1 MKQRIAILIGAALF
15 LVVAAGCSASA
26 DGVYHPEPPCNP
38 ECEAR
43 RQADREY
50 YAENYPTREDS
61 LRIRECVTERTGYD
75 EFPVLPAEFEHPSQ
89 MPRLGTPVPAERI
102 EEDMPF
108 RLVERMLVAV
118 GQRKPLQERVNIA
131 ETDCVW
137 DLGLEDRYYP
147 PWTRKHFR
155 PSNS

>member
-1 MKQRIAILIGAALF
+1 MKQRIAMVFGALVF
-15 LVVAAGCSASA
+15 LVLAVACDDSPRHYDPDA
-26 DGVYHPEPPCNP
+26 YPCDA

-61 LRIRECVTERTGYD
+61 LRVRECATAKTGYD
-75 EFPVLPAEFEHPSQ
+75 EFPDLPADSGPPSLT
-89 MPRLGTPVPAERI
+89 PGTPKPVQRI

-108 RLVERMLVAV
+108 RLVERALVAV
-118 GQRKPLQERVNIA
+118 GQRKPLRERVYAALN
-131 ETDCVW
+131 ECVFE
-137 DLGLEDRYYP
+137 LALEYKYHS
-147 PWTRKHFR
+147 PWQQEKFR